1 MKYVDSPKTVTYC
14 EIIENKS
21 SLSSSQYKKTLQST
35 TKMIPLKKF
44 LKEPLTNNFLGS
56 EIGSENYVKK
66 STHYF
71 MRTKALKNYSS
82 ILNFS
87 KESLIPMK
95 PDCFIGNGLRK
106 GDLLISK
113 DSNIG
118 EIAISQGD
126 FPNIMCSGAIYKLP
140 IKEEYSKYIFALIK
154 HQMFR
159 EQLDILVPKGAT
171 IRHAKTLFLDC
182 LIPVPSKKD
191 LELINLL
198 VDCIFKIEVKIDE
211 LFNETLQSISKELRN
226 DPCKHKFSTNFTKY
240 SEIRKTGRL
249 DTGLYSHEYMSVIS
263 DIKNYKHGYATI
275 DKLGFKLSR
284 GQNLQVSN
292 IGKSIYSNEYHNN
305 FYTLILPKY
314 LSQYGTV
321 NNSSYL
327 GNMNKLKTLEKGDI
341 IFGAE
346 GFEKGRSF
354 VVIDNMENTITNI
367 HGITIKQK
375 KHDLNKGI
383 FVKQILDY
391 YRSNDIFDTISVGGN
406 GGSMAQAYWDYILFP
421 LFPDSIIKEIA
432 TNYYNYVYK
441 LKLDNQTINE
451 LIISPIK
458 FNEYLKSG
466 IMNLDILSKHLK
478 KMLNRYIDQA
488 FFSCY

>member
-140 IKEEYSKYIFALIK
+140 IKEEYSKDIFALIK
-154 HQMFR
+154 HHMFR
-159 EQLDILVPKGAT
+159 EQLDILVTKGA
-171 IRHAKTLFLDC
+171 
-182 LIPVPSKKD
+182 
-191 LELINLL
+191 
-198 VDCIFKIEVKIDE
+198 
-211 LFNETLQSISKELRN
+211 
-226 DPCKHKFSTNFTKY
+226 
-240 SEIRKTGRL
+240 
-249 DTGLYSHEYMSVIS
+249 
-263 DIKNYKHGYATI
+263 
-275 DKLGFKLSR
+275 
-284 GQNLQVSN
+284 
-292 IGKSIYSNEYHNN
+292 
-305 FYTLILPKY
+305 
-314 LSQYGTV
+314 
-321 NNSSYL
+321 
-327 GNMNKLKTLEKGDI
+327 
-341 IFGAE
+341 
-346 GFEKGRSF
+346 
-354 VVIDNMENTITNI
+354 
-367 HGITIKQK
+367 
-375 KHDLNKGI
+375 
-383 FVKQILDY
+383 
-391 YRSNDIFDTISVGGN
+391 
-406 GGSMAQAYWDYILFP
+406 
-421 LFPDSIIKEIA
+421 
-432 TNYYNYVYK
+432 
-441 LKLDNQTINE
+441 
-451 LIISPIK
+451 
-458 FNEYLKSG
+458 
-466 IMNLDILSKHLK
+466 
-478 KMLNRYIDQA
+478 
-488 FFSCY
+488 